1 MAATIDVHFQGIGV
15 PLSKDSLHVC
25 ENPGGKV
32 ARAFIGEQQ
41 TSFSFPHRGVTGKY
55 VVSALVA
62 GTVADGPVSDNEVG
76 KRVARTPGVV
86 AFVKNYFVVDLG

>member
-1 MAATIDVHFQGIGV
+1 MCTSEGSASGFPRTLFTSAGTLAAR
-15 PLSKDSLHVC
+15 L
-25 ENPGGKV
+25 
-32 ARAFIGEQQ
+32 RAPSSV
-41 TSFSFPHRGVTGKY
+41 SFRFPHRGVTGKY